1 MPQQKELLMSELLD
15 FYSSLLTDKQRETL
29 DMYYNLDYSLA
40 EIAENTGTSRQ
51 AALDSLKR
59 GEAHLRQLEHQLGL
73 RSAFHKT
80 YDAIY
85 VIEGLIA
92 RGVHTG
98 ELLYA
103 ADILRSIW
111 ED

>member
-1 MPQQKELLMSELLD
+1 
-15 FYSSLLTDKQRETL
+15 
-29 DMYYNLDYSLA
+29 MYYNLDYSLA

-92 RGVHTG
+92 RGVHT
-98 ELLYA
+98 
-103 ADILRSIW
+103 
-111 ED
+111 

>member
-1 MPQQKELLMSELLD
+1 M
-15 FYSSLLTDKQRETL
+15 
-29 DMYYNLDYSLA
+29 
-40 EIAENTGTSRQ
+40 
-51 AALDSLKR
+51 
-59 GEAHLRQLEHQLGL
+59 RQLEHQLGL

>member
-1 MPQQKELLMSELLD
+1 MKP
-15 FYSSLLTDKQRETL
+15 
-29 DMYYNLDYSLA
+29 LA
-40 EIAENTGTSRQ
+40 VASCWQVPNYGSVLQAYATQ